1 MDATEL
7 AFTGLARQAE
17 MVRARE
23 VSPLELVELYLERIE
38 RIDPKLDA
46 FRVVLGERAL
56 AEARQAEGRVGAG
69 EDRPLLG
76 VPVAV
81 KDNLGLAGLKTQR
94 GRVSLMPF
102 PEHWHGVSVAGSV
115 TRTVLDAAV
124 WLDAVSGPASGDVD
138 RAEPPARPFA
148 ESARTPPGRLRVM
161 VSAKS
166 PIPLVKVYGP
176 AKEAVR
182 ETAEV
187 LRSLGHEVIGRNP
200 KYTDVRSSFLP
211 RWLRGIADDANGMP
225 DPERLEKRTRSLAGV
240 GRRIGDRG
248 LRRAREREA
257 RMTAKIAAIFDQC
270 DVLVTPTIPHPPRE
284 VGRYDGRGWLWATMG
299 AANTTPSTI
308 PWNVTGQPAISV
320 PAPSLHDGLP
330 MGVTLVGR
338 PHDESTLISL
348 AAQLAPEAGW
358 PDRRPPVD

>member
-1 MDATEL
+1 MDPTDL
-7 AFTGLARQAE
+7 AFAELARQAE

-23 VSPLELVELYLERIE
+23 VSPRGLVELYLERIE
-38 RIDPKLDA
+38 RLDRKRNA
-46 FRVVLGERAL
+46 FGVVLAERAL
-56 AEARQAEGRVGAG
+56 AEAGQAEGRAGAG
-69 EDRPLLG
+69 ADRLLLG

-81 KDNLGLAGLKTQR
+81 KDNLDLAGEFTGNGSAGHGDPANADSEQIRRLREAGAIVIGKTNLPELAIFPWTESVAFGKTRNPWNTERSAGGSSGGSASAVAAGLAAAGSASDGGGSIRIPAACCGLVGLKTQR

-102 PEHWHGVSVAGSV
+102 PEHWHGLSVAGSV

-148 ESARTPPGRLRVM
+148 ESARPPPGRLRVM

-166 PIPLVKVYGP
+166 PIPLGKVYGP

-182 ETAEV
+182 ETAEA

-225 DPERLEKRTRSLAGV
+225 DPERLEKRTRPLAG
-240 GRRIGDRG
+240 G
-248 LRRAREREA
+248 
-257 RMTAKIAAIFDQC
+257 
-270 DVLVTPTIPHPPRE
+270 
-284 VGRYDGRGWLWATMG
+284 
-299 AANTTPSTI
+299 
-308 PWNVTGQPAISV
+308 
-320 PAPSLHDGLP
+320 
-330 MGVTLVGR
+330 
-338 PHDESTLISL
+338 
-348 AAQLAPEAGW
+348 
-358 PDRRPPVD
+358 